1 MIRYWNHN
9 RLSGK
14 FTFTFLVEREAAV
27 LAHVTTFAVAASGN
41 PAAAFV
47 QVAVLVAAQQPPPSL
62 FYQGS
67 STA

>member
-9 RLSGK
+9 SPSGK
-14 FTFTFLVEREAAV
+14 FTFTFLVEWEAAV
-27 LAHVTTFAVAASGN
+27 L
-41 PAAAFV
+41 AAFV
-47 QVAVLVAAQQPPPSL
+47 QVAVLVAAQLPPRSL